1 MSNPLLIFAAGAQ
14 ELEHTWTWFPL
25 VVCMLAVSFMLYTI
39 GLVRSRRHR
48 RVHILRNWQAASFFL
63 GWALLAG
70 ALVSPMHKV
79 GSALFSVHMTQHE
92 LLMLVIAPLIVIGRP
107 LIALVWALP
116 ERWRDPVGRAT
127 KRPLVAAAWAII
139 TAPIFV
145 WLAHAVALWMWHV
158 PALYDAALNSEL
170 IHAAQHAM
178 FLGTAVLFWWTL
190 VNGRYGR
197 MGYGMAVLYVFTTGL
212 HTGILGALFTLTD
225 RVWFGIHEGRTAAFH
240 MSALEDQQLAG
251 LIMWIPAGVVFVV
264 VALALFTAWLGEAER
279 RVGYSLWMSTKA
291 EETGGSPSLRN

>member
-1 MSNPLLIFAAGAQ
+1 MTFATNAR

-25 VVCMLAVSFMLYTI
+25 VVFMLGASLTIYTT
-39 GLVRSRRHR
+39 GLIRSRRER
-48 RVHILRNWQAASFFL
+48 RVHILRNWQATSFYF

-92 LLMLVIAPLIVIGRP
+92 LLMLVVAPLIVMGRP
-107 LIALVWALP
+107 LIAFLWALP
-116 ERWRDPVGRAT
+116 ERWREKAGHASKLPA
-127 KRPLVAAAWAII
+127 VAAGWAIL

-145 WLAHAVALWMWHV
+145 WLAHAIALWMWHV
-158 PALYDAALNSEL
+158 PSMYDAALNSEY
-170 IHAAQHAM
+170 IHAVQHAM

-197 MGYGMAVLYVFTTGL
+197 MGYGIAVLYVFTTGL

-225 RVWFGIHEGRTAAFH
+225 RVWFGIHEGRTASFG
-240 MSALEDQQLAG
+240 MTALEDQQLAG
-251 LIMWIPAGVVFVV
+251 LIMWIPAGVVFIL
-264 VALALFTAWLGEAER
+264 VALALFAAWLGESER
-279 RVGYSLWMSTKA
+279 RLSYTRLSDL
-291 EETGGSPSLRN
+291 TGSSASR